1 MTMAGDGATKVV
13 KPEAAVMPGIPASN
27 GTAPAGGDPAN
38 GAADPA
44 NSYWAAQAAVMQS
57 YYNGGGNP
65 KAQAPGANGQQAA
78 AYYAQMAQ
86 QPNLYAQMW
95 ANPVRD
101 PHGRRTR
108 ASSEEDTFSW
118 CDVVALGCKRV
129 PSGVFSLIFLKGNV
143 SFFLSRTFPPI
154 HSACVPVCLCV
165 TFSETLFG
173 SKHYSTVQISPLL
186 HRVPHPPYLCTLTH
200 LSLPFLVLKT
210 DRRRGRPD
218 AFPRR
223 RIPRVPVRPAALRDF
238 FFRQP
243 RGGDLWCDRRWA
255 VPVCLCVTF
264 SETLFGSKHY
274 STVQISPLLHRVP
287 HPPYLCTLTHL
298 SLPFLVL
305 KTDRRR
311 GRPDAFP
318 RRRIPRVPV
327 RPAALRDFFFRQ
339 PRGGDLWCDR
349 RWARGGRTRGRA
361 RRAARKRKR
370 FANETTTRRADFGR
384 ASGRTRAETP
394 ATETKQPG
402 IRAPFAVTETSRVRG
417 PGVTGGRSH

>member
-13 KPEAAVMPGIPASN
+13 KPEAAVIPGIPASN

-154 HSACVPVCLCV
+154 QSACVPVCLCV

-173 SKHYSTVQISPLL
+173 IKTLLYCPNLAALAQGTAPPVLMHTHSPLPSL
-186 HRVPHPPYLCTLTH
+186 SRSQNRPPSRASRRLSPAPHPPRSRTASCLTR
-200 LSLPFLVLKT
+200 LLFSAT
-210 DRRRGRPD
+210 QGGRPLVRPTLGSWWAD
-218 AFPRR
+218 PRTRTPRR
-223 RIPRVPVRPAALRDF
+223 AQTQT
-238 FFRQP
+238 FRERNNNAP
-243 RGGDLWCDRRWA
+243 
-255 VPVCLCVTF
+255 
-264 SETLFGSKHY
+264 
-274 STVQISPLLHRVP
+274 
-287 HPPYLCTLTHL
+287 
-298 SLPFLVL
+298 
-305 KTDRRR
+305 
-311 GRPDAFP
+311 GR
-318 RRRIPRVPV
+318 
-327 RPAALRDFFFRQ
+327 L
-339 PRGGDLWCDR
+339 
-349 RWARGGRTRGRA
+349 RA
-361 RRAARKRKR
+361 RLRT
-370 FANETTTRRADFGR
+370 N
-384 ASGRTRAETP
+384 AS
-394 ATETKQPG
+394 
-402 IRAPFAVTETSRVRG
+402 
-417 PGVTGGRSH
+417 

>member
-1 MTMAGDGATKVV
+1 MTMAGDGATEVV

-255 VPVCLCVTF
+255 
-264 SETLFGSKHY
+264 
-274 STVQISPLLHRVP
+274 
-287 HPPYLCTLTHL
+287 
-298 SLPFLVL
+298 
-305 KTDRRR
+305 
-311 GRPDAFP
+311 
-318 RRRIPRVPV
+318 
-327 RPAALRDFFFRQ
+327 
-339 PRGGDLWCDR
+339 
-349 RWARGGRTRGRA
+349 RGGRTRGRA